1 MENKQSEAKLM
12 KLLSVLQDHLSRDR
26 EDEQALMD
34 FQLEFSKAIETHKLQ
49 IKKILKTLDQNKQV
63 KTYLTKHLYEG
74 VDTFYKNSL
83 KLTTDTGDAILQ
95 EGRQAESRVAVLTQ
109 AILDE
114 LQSEVKEEKREVNEE
129 KFLDKSDPQWKNM
142 DQKFKKEDHR
152 TTQDEKDV
160 EAMIEHF
167 KENIE
172 EVSPPQ
178 MTKAEIQ
185 DAENLMLTLQEQFK
199 NGASKHL
206 PRNEAAIREK
216 MIQIMKKSKFVPY
229 GQHAGDVDYEKDT
242 VQIFQELIHAAKFG
256 GDIPVVEAELKDWE
270 KDKKTDAEVLLDI
283 EKEVEDGKVDPI
295 MLHEGETAKEGA
307 EMLEMGTEDHR
318 DDPKAAVPMPDA
330 AEQIADAMEPA
341 AEEGQENP

>member
-1 MENKQSEAKLM
+1 
-12 KLLSVLQDHLSRDR
+12 
-26 EDEQALMD
+26 
-34 FQLEFSKAIETHKLQ
+34 
-49 IKKILKTLDQNKQV
+49 
-63 KTYLTKHLYEG
+63 
-74 VDTFYKNSL
+74 
-83 KLTTDTGDAILQ
+83 
-95 EGRQAESRVAVLTQ
+95 
-109 AILDE
+109 
-114 LQSEVKEEKREVNEE
+114 
-129 KFLDKSDPQWKNM
+129 
-142 DQKFKKEDHR
+142 
-152 TTQDEKDV
+152 
-160 EAMIEHF
+160 MIEHF

-283 EKEVEDGKVDPI
+283 EVRVCRGNGVGVTVLCVGPISPFVCLLLQKEVEDGKVDPI

>member
-1 MENKQSEAKLM
+1 M
-12 KLLSVLQDHLSRDR
+12 
-26 EDEQALMD
+26 
-34 FQLEFSKAIETHKLQ
+34 
-49 IKKILKTLDQNKQV
+49 
-63 KTYLTKHLYEG
+63 
-74 VDTFYKNSL
+74 
-83 KLTTDTGDAILQ
+83 
-95 EGRQAESRVAVLTQ
+95 
-109 AILDE
+109 
-114 LQSEVKEEKREVNEE
+114 
-129 KFLDKSDPQWKNM
+129 
-142 DQKFKKEDHR
+142 
-152 TTQDEKDV
+152 

-283 EKEVEDGKVDPI
+283 EVRVWPGNGVGVTVLRFYFTVCLPPCCRKKLRTGKLIPSCCTRVKP
-295 MLHEGETAKEGA
+295 LRRALKCWKWALRTT
-307 EMLEMGTEDHR
+307 GTT
-318 DDPKAAVPMPDA
+318 PKQRYPCPMPLNKSQTPWSQLPRKA
-330 AEQIADAMEPA
+330 RRTHSITAVAS
-341 AEEGQENP
+341 